1 MEQKWIKTE
10 EMLEN
15 LRSEPGVEQQ
25 YERYLGPMLRSTHWL
40 KYDGEKDLFGDS
52 TDWVEFGWFSSEEF
66 LKVIG
71 DGWWR
76 REH

>member
-15 LRSEPGVEQQ
+15 LRNEPGVEQQ
-25 YERYLGPMLRSTHWL
+25 YVRYLGPILRSTHWL
-40 KYDGEKDLFGDS
+40 KYDAEQDLYGDS
-52 TDWVEFGWFSSEEF
+52 TEWDEIAWLTRENF
-66 LKVIG
+66 LSIIG
-71 DGWWR
+71 DGWWC

>member
-15 LRSEPGVEQQ
+15 LRNEPGEEQQ
-25 YERYLGPMLRSTHWL
+25 YARYLGPMLRSTHWL
-40 KYDGEKDLFGDS
+40 KYDAELDLYGDS
-52 TDWVEFGWFSSEEF
+52 TEWDEFAWFTRENF
-66 LKVIG
+66 LSVIG
-71 DGWWR
+71 DGWWC

>member
-15 LRSEPGVEQQ
+15 LHNEPGVEQQ
-25 YERYLGPMLRSTHWL
+25 YARYLGPILRSTHWL
-40 KYDGEKDLFGDS
+40 KYNAEQDLYGDS
-52 TDWVEFGWFSSEEF
+52 TEWDEFAWFTREKF
-66 LKVIG
+66 LSIIG
-71 DGWWR
+71 DGWWY

>member
-15 LRSEPGVEQQ
+15 LHNEPGVEQQ
-25 YERYLGPMLRSTHWL
+25 YARYLGPILRSTHWL
-40 KYDGEKDLFGDS
+40 KYDAEQDLYGDS
-52 TDWVEFGWFSSEEF
+52 TEWDEFAWFTREKF
-66 LKVIG
+66 LSIIG
-71 DGWWR
+71 DGWWY